1 MMRVHSQLVL
11 CMNVPSE
18 QPFFQSEAFLSLF
31 LRFIY
36 LFLVMLS
43 LRCCSRAFCSGGKR
57 GCSSWLLAI
66 AVLGLLV
73 VVASPVA
80 ELRL

>member
-1 MMRVHSQLVL
+1 MRVHSQLVL
-11 CMNVPSE
+11 CMNVPSK
-18 QPFFQSEAFLSLF
+18 QPFFQSEAFLSF

-43 LRCCSRAFCSGGKR
+43 LPCCSRAFSSGGKQ
-57 GCSSWLLAI
+57 
-66 AVLGLLV
+66 GLLFV
-73 VVASPVA
+73 AALGPLIFVASLAA